1 MGQWHSVLGRLL
13 VLALFASA
21 SGGCLQA
28 QRNRQTFVPPAP
40 GTVPSELSKVMLPE
54 YVIEPPDVLRI
65 QAIIRQ
71 PKAYEKVKDADGKDT
86 PEDDLTKPKKDA
98 SGKVVYSDRSDDL
111 RSTPLYNVSDN
122 YTVRPD
128 GTVYLGPYGSI
139 PVAGLTV
146 SQAAQAVRDRL
157 ATQVRAESGGTDP
170 RALAVILDVTNY
182 LSKRIYVIFDG
193 GGQGEQVVPIPVTGS
208 ETVLDAIATLGGL
221 PPVASKRNVW
231 VARRTPHAG
240 HPEQILPVDWV
251 GITQHGVSAT
261 NYQLMP
267 GDRVYVK
274 ALRAVTFDTAMQRTF
289 APIERI
295 LGYTLLGASTA
306 NQISGRGN
314 GFNR

>member
-1 MGQWHSVLGRLL
+1 MGQWHSIFGRLL
-13 VLALFASA
+13 ALALTASA
-21 SGGCLQA
+21 AGGCVHA
-28 QRNRQTFVPPAP
+28 QRHQAAFVPPAP

-65 QAIIRQ
+65 QAIIRL
-71 PKAYEKVKDADGKDT
+71 PVKDEKTGQDAVDEKTGK
-86 PEDDLTKPKKDA
+86 KI
-98 SGKVVYSDRSDDL
+98 YSDKADDL
-111 RSTPLYNVSDN
+111 RSTPIYNVSDN

-128 GTVYLGPYGSI
+128 GTVYLGTYGSI

-146 SQAAQAVRDRL
+146 TQAAQAVRERL
-157 ATQVRAESGGTDP
+157 ASQVRAESSGTDP
-170 RALAVILDVTNY
+170 RSLAVILDVTNY

-193 GGQGEQVVPIPVTGS
+193 GGQGEQVIPIPVTGS
-208 ETVLDAIATLGGL
+208 DTVLDAVAVLGGL

-251 GITQHGVSAT
+251 GITQHGISAT

-274 ALRAVTFDTAMQRTF
+274 ALRAVTFDTALQRTF
-289 APIERI
+289 APLERV

-306 NQISGRGN
+306 NQISGRGT
-314 GFNR
+314 GFNN

>member
-13 VLALFASA
+13 ALALLA
-21 SGGCLQA
+21 SGAGGCVHA
-28 QRNRQTFVPPAP
+28 QRNQQTFVPPPP

-65 QAIIRQ
+65 QAIIRL
-71 PKAYEKVKDADGKDT
+71 PLEEKDKDGKT
-86 PEDDLTKPKKDA
+86 VPVMKD
-98 SGKVVYSDRSDDL
+98 GQKVYSDRSEDL

-146 SQAAQAVRDRL
+146 SQAAEAVRAQLVAR
-157 ATQVRAESGGTDP
+157 VRADSDGTDP
-170 RALAVILDVTNY
+170 RSLAVILDVTNY

-193 GGQGEQVVPIPVTGS
+193 GGQGEQVIPVPVTGS
-208 ETVLDAIATLGGL
+208 DTVLDVIATVGGL
-221 PPVASKRNVW
+221 PPVASKRNIW

-240 HPEQILPVDWV
+240 HPEQILPVNWV
-251 GITQHGVSAT
+251 GITQHGISAT